1 MLLTHELNASDR
13 IGNPNFARDC
23 DGVSACPKGGA
34 GRAGISGR
42 PARELYQREG
52 VLSENKTTSDKDTL
66 HQFGYAQQLLR
77 DMGGFSN
84 FAISFS
90 IISILTGAVT
100 LYGTGLQAGG
110 PVTMG
115 IGWPLVTFFVLFI
128 AASMAELASAIPTS
142 GALYHWSALLGG
154 PGWGWFTAWLNLIG
168 LVAAIA
174 GIDYGAAQF
183 MAPLLGMP
191 DNVNSYMIVF
201 GGLLV
206 SHGILNH
213 IGIRTVARLNDVSA
227 VYHMVGVA
235 VVVLALAIFAPKQ
248 SPGYLFTRTFTTMT
262 DKPYWFAFLSGL
274 LQAQWT
280 FTGYDAS
287 AHTIEETKDARVKA
301 PWGIYLSVAVS
312 GLFGYVMLALV
323 TLAIKDLDK
332 TAAAPNPFI
341 YIFEQALGSVFG
353 RVVLWI
359 VTLAMWFCGLAC
371 VTSTSRMI
379 FAFSRDNGM
388 PFSPVWAKVSRR
400 FRTPAAAVWLA
411 VSLSFLLPCLI
422 LGMVALQPKALDFS
436 KLYPAVTGI
445 STVALYLSYGLP
457 LFLKVRAVRRG
468 VWTSKT
474 NGPWNLGNWSAPV
487 AYVSLAWIAFITVLF
502 IVPPNDLTGYI
513 FGGTAVLL
521 GFFFLVAVKGR
532 FKGPVRQANSEAEM
546 LRLES
551 EFDAVTRT

>member
-1 MLLTHELNASDR
+1 MSDQK
-13 IGNPNFARDC
+13 
-23 DGVSACPKGGA
+23 ST
-34 GRAGISGR
+34 S
-42 PARELYQREG
+42 
-52 VLSENKTTSDKDTL
+52 SDKETL

-110 PVTMG
+110 PITMG
-115 IGWPLVTFFVLFI
+115 IGWPLVTLFVLFI
-128 AASMAELASAIPTS
+128 SASMAELASAIPTS

-191 DNVNSYMIVF
+191 ENVNSYMMVF
-201 GGLLV
+201 GVLLF
-206 SHGILNH
+206 SHAVLNH
-213 IGIRTVARLNDVSA
+213 VGIKTVARLNDVSA

-248 SPGYLFTRTFTTMT
+248 PTAFLFTKTFTTMT

-312 GLFGYVMLALV
+312 GLFGYLMLALV
-323 TLAIKDLDK
+323 TLAIKDLGK

-388 PFSPVWAKVSRR
+388 PMSGVWSKVSRR
-400 FRTPAAAVWLA
+400 YRTPAAAVWLA
-411 VSLSFLLPCLI
+411 SALAFLLPCVI
-422 LGMVALQPKALDFS
+422 LGVAALQPKSLDFT

-457 LFLKVRAVRRG
+457 IFLKVRAVKKG
-468 VWTSKT
+468 IWTKST
-474 NGPWNLGNWSAPV
+474 DGPWSLGNWSMPV
-487 AYVSLAWIAFITVLF
+487 AYVSIAWISFITVLF

-513 FGGTAVLL
+513 FGGTLL
-521 GFFFLVAVKGR
+521 ALIFFFTVSVRGK
-532 FKGPVRQANSEAEM
+532 FKGPVRQASSEAEM
-546 LRLES
+546 LQIEA
-551 EFDAVTRT
+551 EFETRAAG